1 MTRCEDE
8 LLTASAKTHMPPQNP
23 RTGRRPGRKFRQRL
37 LLVFFGL
44 LFGALLCELGL
55 RLIGYAQP
63 NFYVNDP
70 IVGYVLRPG
79 IEGPYQVEGKSY
91 VKINSD
97 GLRDREHSITKP
109 PGTYRI
115 AVLGDSFTE
124 AMHVPLEQT
133 YVSLLEQNPPT
144 CDPFAGKKVEVINF
158 GVSGYGTGP
167 ELLTLENKVWKYS
180 PDLVVLL
187 FTTYNDFH
195 DNSHALVERDD
206 VPYFVY
212 RNDELVYDGSFRD
225 TPSYKKR
232 DSAVFRF
239 GRWWRDRLRTVQL
252 ADYVQFIL
260 RTKVRSWRFPE
271 TSPFWSVGDIYHEPR
286 DPKWIEAW
294 RVTEALIA
302 RMKTEVAQKQVRFL
316 LVVGANG
323 IQAFPDPAVRQEFM
337 RKIGETTLLYP
348 NQRLGAF
355 AAREKIDFLDLA
367 QPMQVI
373 ADQRK
378 VLLHNYN
385 VGIGTGH
392 WNAEGHRVAAQLIS
406 ERLCRQ

>member
-1 MTRCEDE
+1 MA
-8 LLTASAKTHMPPQNP
+8 LQNS
-23 RTGRRPGRKFRQRL
+23 RTSRRPGRKPWRKL
-37 LLVFFGL
+37 LLVLSGL

-55 RLIGYAQP
+55 RIIGYSQP
-63 NFYVNDP
+63 NFYMNDP
-70 IVGYVLRPG
+70 VCGYVLRPG
-79 IEGPYQVEGKSY
+79 IEGNFQAEGKSY
-91 VKINSD
+91 VRINSD

-133 YVSLLEQNPPT
+133 YWSLVEQDPPR
-144 CDPFAGKKVEVINF
+144 CGPFAEKKVEVINF
-158 GVSGYGTGP
+158 GVSGYGTAS

-212 RNDELVYDGSFRD
+212 RDGELVYDASFRN
-225 TPSYKKR
+225 TRAYQKH
-232 DSAVFRF
+232 DSALYKF

-252 ADYVQFIL
+252 ADYVQIVM
-260 RTKVRSWRFPE
+260 RTKLRSWRFPE
-271 TSPFWSVGDIYHEPR
+271 TTPFWSLGDIYLEPR
-286 DPKWIEAW
+286 DPKWVEAW
-294 RVTEALIA
+294 RITEALLA

-316 LVVGANG
+316 LVVGTNG
-323 IQAFPDPAVRQEFM
+323 IQAYPDPAVREKFM
-337 RKIGETTLLYP
+337 RSIGQSTLLYP

-355 AAREKIDFLDLA
+355 AARENIDFLDLA
-367 QPMQVI
+367 GPMQVI

-378 VLLHNYN
+378 VLMHNYN

-406 ERLCRQ
+406 ERLCQQ